1 MIKAFIKAY
10 KGVEMVDGAEVK
22 TEGTLPIQV
31 SKEVVGH
38 LSRGLYRNFARA
50 VKELI
55 SNSYDAESTE
65 VKIKLDLENE
75 NVIVRDNGCGMGI
88 QEIENKFLTIGAPAP
103 LAEKVDKLGR
113 KRIGT
118 FGIGFLSSF
127 PYCKIL
133 QIITKKRNSDE
144 IIELN
149 INTEQ
154 FFVEGTF
161 LLEEVEVPFKIYK
174 SDLPKENG
182 ETIIILKNI
191 KPHIIQDLRQEPIG
205 KSSIDKLG
213 GYQKFKWTLCQYAP
227 IQFPPERKEL
237 KEFFDDPIKVPM
249 RLWLDGQ
256 ELFRNVADETIIL
269 EKDEKKFGNILL
281 KYVIMTPKKP
291 VEPEE
296 ARGLQVRL
304 RDVAIGFPTDFD
316 VIKFTGKTPGKLNYL
331 CGEIYILNGLESAL
345 MVDRDSFSYTQEVAD
360 IQEFFRRKLIK
371 FNDQLDNWAKVDK
384 EVYEALQDIK
394 ASEKVINELKKAD
407 VIHFSK
413 DRLRLPKIPPI
424 TTTRKNK
431 AISSPSKKLIEALEK
446 REDFKVIPNKEKL
459 SIKDTPVQIIPE
471 EKTIVVNDQHPDFI
485 EGLVIK
491 GNRFRVSYDEW
502 NPADTPFSICK
513 LLDEQNKAV
522 FNTTHPLFKS
532 NLSEE
537 IIKKLAL
544 GIVLIAKNREDEKD
558 LVRKLN
564 HLLEEIFLRL

>member
-1 MIKAFIKAY
+1 
-10 KGVEMVDGAEVK
+10 MVDTTEIK
-22 TEGTLPIQV
+22 KEGTLPIQV
-31 SKEVVGH
+31 SKEIVGH
-38 LSRGLYRNFARA
+38 LSKGLYRNFARA

-65 VKIKLDLENE
+65 IKIKLDLENE
-75 NVIVRDNGCGMGI
+75 NVIIRDNGCGMEI
-88 QEIENKFLTIGAPAP
+88 QEIENKFLTIGAPT
-103 LAEKVDKLGR
+103 LLEEKVDKLGR

-127 PYCKIL
+127 PYCKML

-144 IIELN
+144 IVELT

-191 KPHIIQDLRQEPIG
+191 KPHIIEDLRQEPLG

-227 IQFPPERKEL
+227 IQFPPERKDL

-256 ELFRNVADETIIL
+256 ELFRNVPEGTIIL
-269 EKDEKKFGNILL
+269 EKDGKKFGNILL

-296 ARGLQVRL
+296 ARGLQIRL
-304 RDVAIGFPTDFD
+304 KDVAIGFPTEFD
-316 VIKFTGKTPGKLNYL
+316 VIKFTGTTPGKLNYL
-331 CGEIYILNGLESAL
+331 CGEIHILSGLESAL
-345 MVDRDSFSYTQEVAD
+345 MVDRDSFSYTQEVAE
-360 IQEFFRRKLIK
+360 IQEFFRKKLV
-371 FNDQLDNWAKVDK
+371 NWGNQLNNWAEKDK
-384 EVYEALQDIK
+384 EIYEALREIK
-394 ASEKVINELKKAD
+394 ASEKVINEFKKAD
-407 VIHFSK
+407 VLHFSK
-413 DRLRLPKIPPI
+413 ERLRLPKKPPLI
-424 TTTRKNK
+424 TKKNK
-431 AISSPSKKLIEALEK
+431 NKPISSPSKKLIEAFAK
-446 REDFKVIPNKEKL
+446 REDFKVIPNKDKIT
-459 SIKDTPVQIIPE
+459 IKDTSIQIIPE
-471 EKTIVVNDQHPDFI
+471 EKTIFINDQHPDFI

-491 GNRFRVSYDEW
+491 GNKFKVGYGEW
-502 NPADTPFSICK
+502 NPAKTPFSICK
-513 LLDEQNKAV
+513 LDEQNKV
-522 FNTTHPLFKS
+522 IFNTTHPLFKS
-532 NLSEE
+532 DISEE

-544 GIVLIAKNREDEKD
+544 GIVLIAKKREDEED
-558 LVRKLN
+558 LIRKLN
-564 HLLEEIFLRL
+564 NLLEEIFLGL